1 MSETLT
7 SEMRPKGVFC
17 TRCGRRCACTVQTT
31 AEGVFELWRCPVS
44 HGRQGTDGNLMARIR
59 IGDAP
64 AAEAPAQ
71 PPAAEVKTGRQRIA
85 EARRK
90 KALPGKR

>member
-1 MSETLT
+1 LYAL
-7 SEMRPKGVFC
+7 RPAVRVHGADH
-17 TRCGRRCACTVQTT
+17 G
-31 AEGVFELWRCPVS
+31 RCPVS